1 MHGGVLGG
9 HLGKKKTL
17 SQLKERLYWPGQ
29 SEDIKKWCQNCPH
42 CAMIKTPV
50 PKKWAPLQRMKA
62 SYPMKRVAVDIVGPF
77 PQATNGNLYV
87 LVAADNFT
95 RWMEAYAVPNQEA
108 AMVASKLVQIVCQF
122 SIPDQL
128 HWDQGRQFESSV
140 MQEVCRI
147 LQIHKTCTTPYHPQ
161 TDRLVE
167 RFNQTLI
174 DMLATTASSARN
186 TLPVY
191 IPPRTS
197 RRSAWCSGGKQSYP
211 FISSIAFP
219 LQQAI

>member
-1 MHGGVLGG
+1 MLSPVQNGEERVIGYASNTLTKQERQYCVTRKEFLAPSHGCRTSKNQILQDMHGGVLGE

-29 SEDIKKWCQNCPH
+29 SEGIKKWCQNCPH

-50 PKKWAPLQRMKA
+50 PKKWAPLQSMKA

-128 HWDQGRQFESSV
+128 H
-140 MQEVCRI
+140 
-147 LQIHKTCTTPYHPQ
+147 
-161 TDRLVE
+161 
-167 RFNQTLI
+167 
-174 DMLATTASSARN
+174 
-186 TLPVY
+186 
-191 IPPRTS
+191 
-197 RRSAWCSGGKQSYP
+197 
-211 FISSIAFP
+211 
-219 LQQAI
+219 